1 MRNKLYILFTI
12 ILVFIFM
19 QIFIGIMDINIYA
32 NPEPGT
38 SQPTAETVEIAIDGN
53 RNDWNNISS
62 LGTGDT
68 GLDNMYAIMDDD
80 NLYIMVEGEEV
91 KGADNFYIDTD
102 FNGDTGHEARWWSEL
117 GAEFILEEGNIFKY
131 ERGRLNGN
139 GVYTRAKNS
148 SILEVKVP
156 LSALGMTEP
165 GNLRIGYYSQWGKY
179 FIPSK
184 GKDGFVVSYIIG
196 EPWFT
201 PTATPT
207 YEPTPTPTFTPNP
220 TYMPTPTPVTVE
232 PLHIDWDDSFG
243 TSDFDDYFSAIQKI
257 SDTEYAVVGRC
268 DLDFDFGSGAPY
280 IAKMELLRPN
290 TNGEILSIL
299 WDKKF

>member
-139 GVYTRAKNS
+139 GV
-148 SILEVKVP
+148 
-156 LSALGMTEP
+156 
-165 GNLRIGYYSQWGKY
+165 LR
-179 FIPSK
+179 
-184 GKDGFVVSYIIG
+184 
-196 EPWFT
+196 E
-201 PTATPT
+201 
-207 YEPTPTPTFTPNP
+207 
-220 TYMPTPTPVTVE
+220 
-232 PLHIDWDDSFG
+232 L
-243 TSDFDDYFSAIQKI
+243 KI
-257 SDTEYAVVGRC
+257 AQY
-268 DLDFDFGSGAPY
+268 
-280 IAKMELLRPN
+280 
-290 TNGEILSIL
+290 
-299 WDKKF
+299 